1 MRHKLIMVF
10 VLTGCLLFFT
20 GFCLALIEWAGDCKA
35 CFYERNFGEV
45 ILETLAI
52 GLYTYLAIRFAI
64 RKKMFF
70 SRLFSAFHFTR

>member
-35 CFYERNFGEV
+35 CFYERNFGKV

-52 GLYTYLAIRFAI
+52 GLYTYLAI